1 MISLTEALFTLAVY
15 AGPPLLIGVAAFA
28 FLFRN

>member
-1 MISLTEALFTLAVY
+1 MISLTEALIALATFV
-15 AGPPLLIGVAAFA
+15 APPFLIGVAAFA